1 MAVLSSHFLN
11 GVDGSH
17 AGGVA
22 VKLVHID
29 DAGARETVFV
39 SASDAGG
46 RFAEEVKTHP
56 AGRYEMVIESGSY
69 FQQFSLPQDGKQILT
84 EIVIRFTMPDQD
96 ARYHIPVI
104 MAPHSYS
111 CWWSQ

>member
-17 AGGVA
+17 AGGVP

-29 DAGARETVFV
+29 DEGLRATVFAT
-39 SASDAGG
+39 ASDEGG
-46 RFAEEVKTHP
+46 RFAEEVKP
-56 AGRYEMVIESGSY
+56 RSGGSY
-69 FQQFSLPQDGKQILT
+69 ELVIGSGAYFDQFALPKSGDQILT
-84 EIVIRFTMPDQD
+84 EIVIRFTMPDPD

-104 MAPHSYS
+104 MAPHSYT
-111 CWWSQ
+111 CWWSR

>member
-17 AGGVA
+17 AGGVT
-22 VKLVHID
+22 VKLIHIN
-29 DAGARETVFV
+29 REDSREIAFI
-39 SASDAGG
+39 SASDEGG
-46 RFAEEVKTHP
+46 RFAEEVMP
-56 AGRYEMVIESGSY
+56 DAGGRYEMVIASGAY
-69 FQQFSLPQDGKQILT
+69 FQQFALPRNGEQILD
-84 EIVIRFTMPDQD
+84 EIVIRFRMPDPD